1 MKIFRLFSLLAFLT
15 LSTLIFTACEE
26 DSDDPVSADKPLPAA
41 PTNLRATSLSSTEVQ
56 LKWDRSASHDSS
68 WFAGYELTIT
78 GGSPMTP
85 IKIGKVDNY
94 KVTGL
99 QEGVIYTFTL
109 KSVNTDNKTSTGS
122 TSVIWSPA
130 SRFVDSDIRMYVF
143 ESTNGSGLTLYG
155 ANNKPQNLKATER
168 AQWHLGLDNRTTGAL
183 WFGSA
188 KLIDIG
194 TATPTDKVE
203 IADTYWETNSLDN
216 VLEKAAL
223 NTYNFAERR
232 VNLLQLDKG
241 TGLVFVVR
249 VMRQGQ
255 TNWNYAKVLVERGSG
270 GFLQGTGN
278 DRYIQMKISYQKT
291 VGVPYAKTSND

>member
-15 LSTLIFTACEE
+15 LSALIFTACEE